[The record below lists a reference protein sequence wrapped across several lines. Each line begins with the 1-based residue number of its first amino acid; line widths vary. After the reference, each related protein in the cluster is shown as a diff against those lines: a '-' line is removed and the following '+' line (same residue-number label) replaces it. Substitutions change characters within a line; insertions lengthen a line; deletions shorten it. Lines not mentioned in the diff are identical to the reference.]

1 MQILQV
7 LLHDDTNS
15 ISTASVE
22 PKSSTNVDWLS
33 TNLNLNSPKF
43 YVPSDSNL
51 IHKPQSTNPN
61 KEYVRPSISNGIPRN
76 LNNQVETKMNLSNEA
91 LIQHFQ
97 DSMQKP

>member
-1 MQILQV
+1 M
-7 LLHDDTNS
+7 HDNTNS
-15 ISTASVE
+15 IINGSIE
-22 PKSSTNVDWLS
+22 PKFFMNVNWLS